1 MEKLVEEFLKAKK
14 DYVSAKAAYEAVKER
29 ASRANR
35 RLDELLEKGVITVDE
50 LAEKTTDIE
59 FDMGLYEAMRKLV
72 KAEDKLIDAG
82 RRLLEAR
89 ITGEEAE
96 RIREVWDCRFAAIRE
111 KVVDV
116 LLRWVRALKLEVV
129 PCAP

>member
-1 MEKLVEEFLKAKK
+1 MKKLVEEFLKAKT

-29 ASRANR
+29 ASKANK
-35 RLDELLEKGVITVDE
+35 RLDELLEGGVITVDE
-50 LAEKTTDIE
+50 WAEKTTDIE
-59 FDMGLYEAMRKLV
+59 FDMGLDEAMRKLI

-82 RRLLEAR
+82 RRLLETR

-96 RIREVWDCRFAAIRE
+96 KIREVWNCRFVTVRE

-116 LLRWVRALKLEVV
+116 LLRWDPTA
-129 PCAP
+129 

>member
-1 MEKLVEEFLKAKK
+1 MKKLVEEFLKAKT

-29 ASRANR
+29 ASKANK
-35 RLDELLEKGVITVDE
+35 RLDELLEGGVITVDE
-50 LAEKTTDIE
+50 WAEKTTDIE
-59 FDMGLYEAMRKLV
+59 FDMGPDEAMRKLI

-82 RRLLEAR
+82 RRLLETR

-96 RIREVWDCRFAAIRE
+96 KIREVWNCRFVTVRE

-116 LLRWVRALKLEVV
+116 LLRWDPTA
-129 PCAP
+129 

>member
-1 MEKLVEEFLKAKK
+1 MKKLVEEFLKAKT

-29 ASRANR
+29 ASKANK
-35 RLDELLEKGVITVDE
+35 RLDELLEGGVITVDE
-50 LAEKTTDIE
+50 WAEKTTDIE
-59 FDMGLYEAMRKLV
+59 FDMGLDEAMQRLI

-82 RRLLEAR
+82 RRLLETR

-96 RIREVWDCRFAAIRE
+96 KIREVWDCRFVTIRE

-116 LLRWVRALKLEVV
+116 LLRWDPSA
-129 PCAP
+129 